1 MKLLDQYYN
10 MPGRL
15 SLIKNIL
22 FTIIGISSFT
32 YILVVQ
38 LLLLKGQQGKTG
50 RQYPAAISK

>member
-1 MKLLDQYYN
+1 MKLSDQYYN
-10 MPGRL
+10 MPDRL

-38 LLLLKGQQGKTG
+38 LPLLKGQHEKREDNTLQ
-50 RQYPAAISK
+50 P